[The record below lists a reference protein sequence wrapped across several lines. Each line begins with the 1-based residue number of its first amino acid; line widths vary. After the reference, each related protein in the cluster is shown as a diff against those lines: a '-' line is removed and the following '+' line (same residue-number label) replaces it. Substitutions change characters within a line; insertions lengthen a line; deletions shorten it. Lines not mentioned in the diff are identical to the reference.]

1 MAPCAATHV
10 LSTFNWHTF
19 LGNKEVVRGWGGGL
33 RGGGGGLEAKEDIG
47 GDDEDQGL
55 ETRSFYSHA
64 LWVAVY

>member
-19 LGNKEVVRGWGGGL
+19 LGNKEVAGGEGGG
-33 RGGGGGLEAKEDIG
+33 GGGGGLEAKKDIG

-55 ETRSFYSHA
+55 ATRSFYSHG